1 MYNNY
6 QLLAGSDNMQVGH
19 SINTNRINSA
29 KLTSNILGVKK
40 MEMLQDRPPKQ
51 RFGVKLVKGEGMQRS
66 KSKNN
71 YNGPEI
77 RYGVYQKH
85 NAMKRQNSMF
95 SKKITHIQDFGIN
108 GTKSSINNPG
118 RRPPK
123 VPAGID
129 LNKYM

>member
-1 MYNNY
+1 
-6 QLLAGSDNMQVGH
+6 
-19 SINTNRINSA
+19 
-29 KLTSNILGVKK
+29 
-40 MEMLQDRPPKQ
+40 MLQDRPAKQ
-51 RFGVKLVKGEGMQRS
+51 RFGVKFVKGEGMQRS

-71 YNGPEI
+71 YNNGPDA
-77 RYGVYQKH
+77 RYGVYQKS

>member
-1 MYNNY
+1 MT
-6 QLLAGSDNMQVGH
+6 VGH
-19 SINTNRINSA
+19 SVNTNRINSA
-29 KLTSNILGVKK
+29 KLSSNILGVKK
-40 MEMLQDRPPKQ
+40 IDMLQDRPAKQ
-51 RFGVKLVKGEGMQRS
+51 RFGVKFVKGEGMQRS

-71 YNGPEI
+71 YNNGPDA
-77 RYGVYQKH
+77 RYGVYQKS